1 MKIVYLN
8 PVGVLGGGE
17 RNLLDI
23 MAAVHEANPEAELHL
38 VCGSAGPLVE
48 ATRNMGIDV
57 TVVSMPD
64 RLARLGDSD
73 LKQRSR
79 MSRLVHGLSRLA
91 VTALSVPRYAQTLR
105 RVIEGLAP
113 DIVHSNGIKCH
124 LLTPFVVPR
133 SIPVVWQI
141 QDYLGSRTL
150 VPHLMRCAA
159 KGAARMI
166 AISESVAEDV
176 RRVIPGTS
184 VKTVYSAIDTDAF
197 SPASGNGEWLDDLAA
212 FSPTSDEVL
221 RIGLVATYARWKG
234 HAVFLEAASR
244 LATPAAANHLRFYVV
259 GGPLYATNGSQY
271 SESELRELAA
281 RLGVTDQVGFV
292 PFQERIADVYRSLDI
307 VVHASTQ
314 PEPFGR
320 TIVEA
325 MSCARPVVVAAAG
338 GAAELIDDGETAL
351 AAEPGCVSSLCAALH
366 RLICEPTLRRQVGDN
381 ARAAAC
387 ERFSRSRLA
396 GEICAQYS
404 QVGTNLSLRC
414 GISGANV

>member
-1 MKIVYLN
+1 MRIVYLN

-23 MAAVHEANPEAELHL
+23 MASVREANPDAELHL
-38 VCGSAGPLVE
+38 VCGSGGPLVD
-48 ATRNMGIDV
+48 AARNIGIGV
-57 TVVSMPD
+57 TVVPMPD

-79 MSRLVHGLSRLA
+79 IGRLVRGLSRLA
-91 VTALSVPRYAQTLR
+91 VTALTVPRYARTLR
-105 RVIEGLAP
+105 RVIEDLSP

-124 LLTPFVVPR
+124 LLTSFVVPR

-150 VPHLMRCAA
+150 VPHLMRRAA
-159 KGAARMI
+159 KCGAHVI
-166 AISESVAEDV
+166 AISESVADDV
-176 RRVIPGTS
+176 RRVLPGTS

-197 SPASGNGEWLDDLAA
+197 CPAVGNGDWLDDLAGFLPA
-212 FSPTSDEVL
+212 DDGVL

-244 LATPAAANHLRFYVV
+244 LATSANRLRFYVI
-259 GGPLYATNGSQY
+259 GGPIYATNGSQY

-292 PFQERIADVYRSLDI
+292 PFQERIADVYRALDI

-338 GAAELIDDGETAL
+338 GAAELVDDGTTAL
-351 AAEPGCVSSLCAALH
+351 ATELGNVSSLCEALLQLIREPIF
-366 RLICEPTLRRQVGDN
+366 RLQVAGN
-381 ARAAAC
+381 ARDMAC

-396 GEICAQYS
+396 EEICAQYALL
-404 QVGTNLSLRC
+404 GTDSSVRC
-414 GISGANV
+414 GISGTDV